1 MRFSTSIA
9 GAVLSAAVA
18 PSMAREMP
26 VDELKAAK
34 LYDSG
39 LIHQQLIAKKIA
51 HWEAEQAAGLMN
63 ATSWPRL
70 NPTKCVNGVA
80 EAIKGD
86 PLHTFRCKNFD
97 LLDFINHE
105 DLGSFGRYQEI
116 KSGSSAW
123 GWTDPES
130 GREFI
135 ASGVFDGVSFIE
147 ILPEGRMLPVAFLCV
162 LPWPL

>member
-86 PLHTFRCKNFD
+86 PLHTFRCKN
-97 LLDFINHE
+97 
-105 DLGSFGRYQEI
+105 
-116 KSGSSAW
+116 
-123 GWTDPES
+123 
-130 GREFI
+130 
-135 ASGVFDGVSFIE
+135 VS
-147 ILPEGRMLPVAFLCV
+147 LPAPSVCAA
-162 LPWPL
+162 PN